1 MIKKYKQEMK
11 GENKR
16 KRKKKKAGP
25 HGTQPDGHNYKPV
38 LGLKN
43 YKLY

>member
-1 MIKKYKQEMK
+1 MK

-16 KRKKKKAGP
+16 KREKKTVGP
-25 HGTQPDGHNYKPV
+25 RGTQPDGYNYKPV
-38 LGLKN
+38 SGLKN